1 MKIIVIDNYDSF
13 TYNLVHMVQAIL
25 KQKVDVVR
33 NDQIDLP
40 KIAEYDK
47 IILSPGPGVPEQAGF
62 LKEIIRQYAPVK
74 SILGVCL
81 GLQAIAEVFGAKLF
95 NLNDVY
101 HGIAS
106 EIQHNRRDY
115 LFQGISEKF
124 MAGRYHSWIVE
135 QNQLPDCL
143 QVTATDSIN
152 QIMALSHKYYDVKGV
167 QFHPESVLTED
178 GEQIIRNFLMHKHL
192 DVIELP
198 ANNANK
204 FDMKRITSGLLF
216 C

>member
-1 MKIIVIDNYDSF
+1 
-13 TYNLVHMVQAIL
+13 MVQAIL

-124 MAGRYHSWIVE
+124 MAGRYHSWIVQ

-143 QVTATDSIN
+143 QVTATDSMN

-178 GEQIIRNFLMHKHL
+178 GEQIIRNFLFSNQSGE
-192 DVIELP
+192 INLP
-198 ANNANK
+198 AVDSEGFEVNSV
-204 FDMKRITSGLLF
+204 TSKLMF

>member
-1 MKIIVIDNYDSF
+1 
-13 TYNLVHMVQAIL
+13 MVQAIL
-25 KQKVDVVR
+25 KQKIDVVR
-33 NDQIDLP
+33 NDQIELT

-47 IILSPGPGVPEQAGF
+47 IILSPGPGVPGQAGM
-62 LKEIIRQYAPVK
+62 LNEVIRKYAPAK

-81 GLQAIAEVFGAKLF
+81 GMQAIAEVFGAKLF
-95 NLNDVY
+95 NLKDVY

-106 EIQHNRRDY
+106 EIKLTHKDY

-124 MAGRYHSWIVE
+124 MAGRYHSWIVQQKE
-135 QNQLPDCL
+135 LPDCL
-143 QVTATDSIN
+143 RITATDSMN
-152 QIMALSHKYYDVKGV
+152 QIMALSHKHYDVKGV

-178 GEQIIRNFLMHKHL
+178 GEQMIRNFLMHNNQEM
-192 DVIELP
+192 IELP
-198 ANNANK
+198 ANDANK